1 MTKKSDNC
9 FFENSASDLGS
20 DLIHQGPVTQRS
32 AIFYQIRLIKNR
44 NGKHF

>member
-20 DLIHQGPVTQRS
+20 DLIHQGPRDAAQRNFLS
-32 AIFYQIRLIKNR
+32 DQIDKNR